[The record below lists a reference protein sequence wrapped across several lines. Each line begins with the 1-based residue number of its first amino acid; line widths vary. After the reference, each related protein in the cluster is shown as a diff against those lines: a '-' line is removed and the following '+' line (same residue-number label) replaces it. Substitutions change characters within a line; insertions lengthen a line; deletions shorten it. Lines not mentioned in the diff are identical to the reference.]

1 MRKSSNFTFYIPR
14 TTWAFNALPSPQE
27 MNSRLNQRVSHERS
41 VCETLLE
48 SEQLLWWVLFSYSK
62 HAHPSP
68 FCFFKKRELFVVVVV
83 EMLQTFPSLHSE
95 KEDSLSCSNTFLC
108 SPDIQPGPVSYTGVQ
123 TATVRVSIYIL
134 FCCCQLFVVF
144 LICRFYL
151 TFGIAGQEMCLLI
164 RLQITWYFL
173 KTV

>member
-1 MRKSSNFTFYIPR
+1 MRDLSVKHC
-14 TTWAFNALPSPQE
+14 WKV
-27 MNSRLNQRVSHERS
+27 NSFCGGFCFLILSMHIQ
-41 VCETLLE
+41 
-48 SEQLLWWVLFSYSK
+48 VLFV
-62 HAHPSP
+62 
-68 FCFFKKRELFVVVVV
+68 FFKKRELFVVVVV